1 MLSFYLMLLEGDDD
15 RERFAQIYIAHE
27 RMMYSVAY
35 SILHSQ
41 MAAQDAVHN
50 SFIKVIEHFET
61 CKKMQ
66 KDETAKWLIVIVKH
80 SAFDIRKKESR
91 SKPFT
96 DVEHLTDIPSENE
109 LADAS
114 LGYSELIEKIRTLP
128 DIYRS
133 VLELKYVA
141 EWSDDEIAKELH
153 LNQNT
158 IRSRLMRGRN
168 LLKESLCSTQPQD
181 I

>member
-1 MLSFYLMLLEGDDD
+1 MLIFYLSLLEGDED
-15 RERFAQIYIAHE
+15 RERFTQIYVTHE

-50 SFIKVIEHFET
+50 SFLKVIEHFET
-61 CKKMQ
+61 CRRLSR
-66 KDETAKWLIVIVKH
+66 DELTNWLIVIVKH
-80 SAFDIRKKESR
+80 SAFDMRKKEAR

-96 DVEHLTDIPSENE
+96 DVEYMAEIPINDETVEDAISYAE
-109 LADAS
+109 LV
-114 LGYSELIEKIRTLP
+114 EKIRALP
-128 DIYRS
+128 EIYRS
-133 VLELKYVA
+133 VLELKYLA

-153 LNQNT
+153 LNANT

-168 LLKESLCSTQPQD
+168 ILRTSLCSAHT
-181 I
+181 

>member
-15 RERFAQIYIAHE
+15 RELFAQIYIAHE

-66 KDETAKWLIVIVKH
+66 KDETAKWLLVIVKH
-80 SAFDIRKKESR
+80 SAFDIRKKEA
-91 SKPFT
+91 
-96 DVEHLTDIPSENE
+96 ENE

-114 LGYSELIEKIRTLP
+114 LGYSELIEMVQTLP

-153 LNQNT
+153 LNRNT